1 MQLPIK
7 DNISFKITDFSTSNK
22 SPQIQIEN
30 YNLKNKDVN
39 AINDQNNPVIS
50 QVVFFAKMFEK
61 FVSTES
67 NKSPE
72 EIKKTFDLNSNFED
86 NQMDVDGNKSA
97 NLDYTNIDN
106 LKEIIYKTY
115 STSINK
121 SISLKKKEKK
131 KMEKIV
137 NVLIYTQMKKIEMK
151 LNYFNEF
158 EKLIQFETQQ
168 MKSMESQII
177 QDRIK
182 LAIKKN
188 ELVSLSNK
196 FKDAIKF
203 QDSNYIT
210 QNDLI
215 NKSQNFKI
223 ENDSKIFDL
232 N

>member
-67 NKSPE
+67 NKFPE

-137 NVLIYTQMKKIEMK
+137 NLLIYTQMKKIEMK